1 MADGFTGPPAVDFYS
16 MLSGLGD
23 TIKAQRVTNARK
35 EAFSNFSA
43 LDPTSPDYGRQAL
56 GVAQKL
62 GSVGDQEGAL
72 RFLSLAQSASDKSAA
87 AARDARDFAF
97 RQTEAQRAQSNSDR
111 SFKITEQNADKP
123 QYRTI
128 KDASGNDQI
137 IAIDSEGKP
146 RTVEVPGAA
155 VGSATNPFSY
165 GGKMNEAQSKDS
177 GYANRMFR
185 AEQILR
191 DQKVI
196 DAATSYPQATIEGLP
211 RFVPDAAKNYLH
223 SNDYQKFDQAK
234 RDFVNAVLRRE
245 SGAAISESEFKNAE
259 KQYFPQPGDS
269 PERIIE
275 KQRNRQDTLASIAGG
290 GGPNYRPQFTFGP
303 NGELVPTGAPKQG
316 AAPAQAATVSAP
328 AAAIA
333 ALKKDP
339 RLAAQFDAKYGQ
351 GAAQSALGGSQ

>member
-1 MADGFTGPPAVDFYS
+1 MANGFQGPPAVDFYN

-23 TIKAQRVTNARK
+23 TIKQSRIADARK
-35 EAFSNFSA
+35 DAFSSFTA
-43 LDPTSPDYGRQAL
+43 LDPSSPDYGRQAI

-72 RFLSLAQSASDKSAA
+72 KFLGLAQSAATQSVA

-97 RQTEAQRAQSNSDR
+97 RQTEAQRAQSNADR
-111 SFKITEQNADKP
+111 SFKITQQNAEKP

-146 RTVEVPGAA
+146 TAVEVPGAA
-155 VGSATNPFSY
+155 TGTTANPFSY
-165 GGKMNEAQSKDS
+165 GGKMNEAQSKDA
-177 GYANRMFR
+177 GYANRLFR

-191 DQKVI
+191 DPKVVE
-196 DAATSYPQATIEGLP
+196 AAQSLGQSGLDKLP
-211 RFVPDAAKNYLH
+211 IVGNYLT
-223 SNDYQKFDQAK
+223 SPDFQRFDQAK

-245 SGAAISESEFKNAE
+245 SGAAISSSEFENAY

-269 PERIIE
+269 KE
-275 KQRNRQDTLASIAGG
+275 KIAEKAKNRQDTIAGIAGG

-303 NGELVPTGAPKQG
+303 NGELVATGAPKQG
-316 AAPAQAATVSAP
+316 ATPAAPKASAAIPAP
-328 AAAIA
+328 AAAVA

-339 RLAAQFDAKYGQ
+339 RLASQFDAKYGK
-351 GAAQSALGGSQ
+351 GAAKAALGGGEED